1 MKKLL
6 AVLLVSGVAAGEITL
21 ENMRMVVSDYG
32 PQKKDARYVPGE
44 KVYLL
49 FDAVGAEEKDG
60 QVAFILRFEALTPKG
75 ETLGKYDGEE
85 QKAADVFGRGSIR
98 CSVYVGLPPDAPAGT
113 YSVNI
118 SVEDRVAKKKAETK
132 VEFEV
137 VATELTTIN
146 AKLTVDQAGENGHG
160 PFVADGESLYL
171 RFTVAGL
178 KTEGGKAKLTVNLVI
193 LDGAGKELRTVPYFV
208 DAEVEVADGLVHV
221 PMGIHFTGRGK
232 YTVRGVVKDLLA
244 GTETTCDYPVHILAP
259 PK

>member
-1 MKKLL
+1 MKRLL
-6 AVLLVSGVAAGEITL
+6 AVLLVAGVAAGDVEIQNL
-21 ENMRMVVSDYG
+21 RRVVSDYG
-32 PQKKDARYVPGE
+32 PEKKDARYVPGE
-44 KVYLL
+44 KVYIL
-49 FDAVGAEEKDG
+49 FDASGAEVKDG
-60 QVAFILRFEALTPKG
+60 KVAFILKFEALTPSG
-75 ETLGKYDGEE
+75 ESLGKYDGEE
-85 QKAADVFGRGSIR
+85 QKAADIFGRGSIR

-118 SVEDRVAKKKAETK
+118 SIEDRVGKNKAETK

-146 AKLTVDQAGENGHG
+146 PCLASDNAGQYSHG
-160 PFVADGESLYL
+160 PFVADGETLCY

-178 KTEGGKAKLTVNLVI
+178 KTKDGKAKLSVDLVI
-193 LDGAGKELRTVPYFV
+193 LDGAGKVAHSMPFFV
-208 DAEVEVADGLVHV
+208 EEEVQVADGLVHV

-244 GTETTCDYPVHILAP
+244 GTETTCDYPVHLLAP